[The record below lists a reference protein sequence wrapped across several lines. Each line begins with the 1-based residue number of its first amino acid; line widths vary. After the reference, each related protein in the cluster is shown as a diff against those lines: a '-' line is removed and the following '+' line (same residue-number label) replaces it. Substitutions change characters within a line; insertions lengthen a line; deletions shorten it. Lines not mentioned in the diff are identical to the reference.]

1 MKKILSGLADRL
13 KKAALFVKEHLIKI
27 MTFLKNLKR
36 KYIIIGIVGLVIL
49 AGGVYAAISLLQ
61 IANLERILLD
71 QDDFSSGVEYSV
83 DEEFPENIVNIAIL
97 GFDRNA
103 EREEYSF
110 LFLPDFLAV
119 ITINFETDEVAFV
132 RVLRDSYV
140 PISVTGVK
148 DKINH
153 SYYHGYMH
161 GSGPDRDANGLKCT
175 LDTLSTVLGGIPIQY
190 YVSVDMD
197 GLAYMVDA
205 LGGVEH
211 RVKENLYDKYGNR
224 ILKKGVHHFSGEEFV
239 LYVRHRDD
247 NTGQDVGRAYRQ
259 FDILEDLFE
268 SVRDK
273 GMLKNIPTFFKVYR
287 DYINTNLTL
296 KQVAALAY
304 YARNIDP
311 TDDMFYCLDGTS
323 QTKDGIWYWVLDQ
336 AQRVRLIR
344 EVFGITVAAWPQEV
358 LTDTPP
364 PPLKFFEYKIRFD
377 KNGNPSVELT
387 WEPGDG
393 KKVVYELYRDG
404 ELLEELEGVTY
415 YTDKDV
421 ELGDTY
427 NYTLV
432 VRHYRAKGDPHGLTV
447 YVAPPQVEVPDV
459 VGMTEKEAQK
469 LIENA
474 GLDFVHAEEF
484 SDKVPKGIVIKT
496 VPVAGT
502 EVEPGSA
509 VTVVVSLGPVPE
521 KQIPDADRIIGKT
534 EDQVRRILE
543 ELNLNLRIETIKKEY
558 KEGFEDGQVYKIVPA
573 PGQTVR
579 YGDTVTIYVSKGPE
593 EPVDPGE

>member
-1 MKKILSGLADRL
+1 
-13 KKAALFVKEHLIKI
+13 
-27 MTFLKNLKR
+27 MTGLKNLLNKAAAFVKRIMAKVISYLKNMKR
-36 KYIIIGIVGLVIL
+36 KQIIIGAVALVLIAGVAFAAIFIMQVTDPESVIL
-49 AGGVYAAISLLQ
+49 GGI
-61 IANLERILLD
+61 R
-71 QDDFSSGVEYSV
+71 GGKEYRV
-83 DEEFPENIVNIAIL
+83 DEEFSEKTVNIAVL

-103 EREEYSF
+103 EREEYAY
-110 LFLPDFLAV
+110 LFLPDFIAV
-119 ITINFETDEVAFV
+119 LSINFETDQVSFV

-140 PISVTGVK
+140 PIAVTGIK

-153 SYYHGYMH
+153 SYYHGYQH
-161 GSGPDRDANGLKCT
+161 SSGPDKDADGLQCT
-175 LDTLSTVLGGIPIQY
+175 LDTISNVLGGIPIHY

-205 LGGVEH
+205 LGGVEY
-211 RVKENLYDKYGNR
+211 RVKEDLYDKFGNKV
-224 ILKKGVHHFSGEEFV
+224 LGKGTHYFDGEAFV
-239 LYVRHRDD
+239 LFVRHRDD
-247 NTGQDVGRAYRQ
+247 NTGQDVGRAARQ
-259 FDILEDLFE
+259 FDILDDLFE
-268 SVRDK
+268 SVRDR
-273 GMLKNIPTFFKVYR
+273 GLLKNAPTFFKVYR
-287 DYINTNLTL
+287 DYVDTNMSL

-304 YARNIDP
+304 YAMDFDP
-311 TDDMFYCLDGTS
+311 THDIFYVLDGES
-323 QTKDGIWYWVLDQ
+323 QTKDGIWYWVLNQ
-336 AQRVRLIR
+336 AQRVRLIK

-364 PPLKFFEYKIRFD
+364 PPLKFFDYKVDFD
-377 KNGNPSVELT
+377 KKGNPSVELT
-387 WEPGDG
+387 WEPGDS
-393 KKVVYELYRDG
+393 KKVVFELYRNG
-404 ELLEELEGVTY
+404 ELLEELEGITY
-415 YTDKDV
+415 YIDTDVD
-421 ELGDTY
+421 LFQTY

-447 YVAPPQVEVPDV
+447 YVAPPAVEVPDV